1 MSASACQRTD
11 TRLFAHPVCQRGI
24 EKLDII
30 ITDIFFQP
38 FVEDRAEEI
47 SPFPGID
54 CKGGQLDICVL
65 LFRRGEQC
73 SVLMKSEAFHN
84 WGELDIVAIYFLEKA
99 IEFQRV
105 IHVVVIDDC
114 HRIVFHAM
122 LFHQFD
128 SLHHFIEGRKSLFV
142 AAIFVM
148 KLLRAVY
155 RNSHEEVVLFEE
167 TAPVVV
173 QQCPVCLDAV
183 IYLASV
189 AVLALQLQCFPVE
202 TDRTHQRFTTVPG
215 KENLRHRLTF
225 QIFLDEFFQ

>member
-1 MSASACQRTD
+1 M
-11 TRLFAHPVCQRGI
+11 F
-24 EKLDII
+24 
-30 ITDIFFQP
+30 
-38 FVEDRAEEI
+38 
-47 SPFPGID
+47 
-54 CKGGQLDICVL
+54 
-65 LFRRGEQC
+65 
-73 SVLMKSEAFHN
+73 
-84 WGELDIVAIYFLEKA
+84 
-99 IEFQRV
+99 
-105 IHVVVIDDC
+105 
-114 HRIVFHAM
+114 
-122 LFHQFD
+122 FHQFD